1 MEIKPIEIRF
11 ELTKK
16 LKPTVERLEQIYKEA
31 QQYSENSAEY
41 EKLDTEFLI
50 LCDDLEVDAK
60 MGARAGYISWND
72 VDTLLY
78 KYQF

>member
-1 MEIKPIEIRF
+1 MEIKPIKLNF

-31 QQYSENSAEY
+31 QQYDEESGEY
-41 EKLDTEFLI
+41 SKLDTEFLI
-50 LCDDLEVDAK
+50 LCEDLEVDAR
-60 MGARAGYISWND
+60 MGARAGYITWDD